1 MGRHKG
7 EQFTPE
13 LIWLHRVKIDWG
25 DLRFLVVGMQN
36 LFASF
41 SDGLARL
48 AKENLMRRLIT
59 IAVAL
64 LTMASSALAQDTFN
78 VNTNPPANTNPSD
91 AATCQS
97 TYSAAMEKLREQD
110 LEAQGELQK
119 DVVNCNQDQGCR
131 IAAEKRYEA
140 AHNEVLKGEV
150 DADANRDICSHHAN
164 LSSTLAV
171 DAQNHDPCHSQYDQ
185 TMSGLADEETL
196 AQAQSQKDEIDCQP
210 VNDNG
215 SCRIAASQK
224 FEAAHNKVLNGET
237 DADTKRAICSNR
249 QALAQSETSSPSNP
263 GGPQTP
269 EVAPSPSA
277 GLAGGVTKNAPATG
291 PAASNSNHPASASSA
306 ANENNPAPPEKPV
319 GGIAQVPKLAPTTGP
334 ASASSPRKPLLAGIS
349 KYVPGTTPKPI
360 SQPPPPNNI
369 AKNQPAGTTSGL
381 GAAGKAI
388 ANPNQVG
395 SGGASGQVP
404 GGRPTVHGPLRIVRE
419 GADWVA
425 KHFPGGEAGAQAA
438 ADYSKQLKQPFE
450 DRWTKQPDGGIREVG
465 ETLAGHGI
473 GKVAGKL
480 LGAAASKIAES
491 PIGRA
496 ILDRFPKFPKLMG
509 GVAKDAEESES
520 AANRAAQNPPSRNPG
535 PPQRSQGQA
544 PEQARKGGNG
554 PGSSGNGNSAAD
566 QQRMRQ
572 AQKQG
577 QSPPQEQARNRP
589 PSAGGPN
596 NSPNRAPQQRP
607 PQRPAQNNQP
617 QEQARNPPSNSS
629 GPNNSANNRAPQ
641 QRQPPPPGQNSPQQ
655 QARNDPRLQSGAG
668 GIGGKSEE
676 GFIPPR
682 PTIKP
687 TVVSDGFGGYK
698 ATWGSDPKAF
708 AMFRPEKDG
717 VVVSD
722 LFRGAQPSGSG
733 GIMLADALRKGGLQ
747 RPASITFSNI
757 IEDRTLAELKAGMA
771 PGETLLGKTLGNA
784 SKDLGARVVGWATG
798 VTNGKPWMKGVLAY
812 E

>member
-1 MGRHKG
+1 LPRIAEICTFALLGC
-7 EQFTPE
+7 
-13 LIWLHRVKIDWG
+13 KILPRPMAATAG
-25 DLRFLVVGMQN
+25 
-36 LFASF
+36 S
-41 SDGLARL
+41 S
-48 AKENLMRRLIT
+48 EETYLMRRLIT
-59 IAVAL
+59 VAVAL

-91 AATCQS
+91 ASNCQG

-110 LEAQGELQK
+110 LEAQGELRK

-131 IAAEKRYEA
+131 IAAEKRYQA

-164 LSSTLAV
+164 LSSTLAI
-171 DAQNHDPCHSQYDQ
+171 DAQKPDPCHSQYDQ
-185 TMSGLADEETL
+185 TMNALADEETL

-215 SCRIAASQK
+215 SCRNAASQK
-224 FEAAHNKVLNGET
+224 YEETHRKVLNGET
-237 DADTKRAICSNR
+237 DADTKRGICSDR
-249 QALAQSETSSPSNP
+249 QALAQSETSSSPANP
-263 GGPQTP
+263 GAPQTP
-269 EVAPSPSA
+269 EVAPTPSA
-277 GLAGGVTKNAPATG
+277 GLAGGVTKNPPATG
-291 PAASNSNHPASASSA
+291 PAASNPNNPASASSA
-306 ANENNPAPPEKPV
+306 SNTNNPAPSEKPV

-334 ASASSPRKPLLAGIS
+334 AAAPSPRKPLQAGIR
-349 KYVPGTTPKPI
+349 KDVPGTSSNPI
-360 SQPPPPNNI
+360 PQPPPPNNI
-369 AKNQPAGTTSGL
+369 AKNQPAGTTPGSV
-381 GAAGKAI
+381 GKAI
-388 ANPNQVG
+388 SNAGQ
-395 SGGASGQVP
+395 SGAGGKTTGQVP
-404 GGRPTVHGPLRIVRE
+404 NGRPTVRGPLRIVRE

-480 LGAAASKIAES
+480 LSAAASKIAES

-496 ILDRFPKFPKLMG
+496 ILDRFPKFPRLMG
-509 GVAKDAEESES
+509 GIAKDAGEGEG
-520 AANRAAQNPPSRNPG
+520 AANRASRNPG
-535 PPQRSQGQA
+535 PPQR
-544 PEQARKGGNG
+544 G
-554 PGSSGNGNSAAD
+554 PGEGP
-566 QQRMRQ
+566 QQ
-572 AQKQG
+572 
-577 QSPPQEQARNRP
+577 QARNGP
-589 PSAGGPN
+589 PNSGSPKNPPNSGGPN
-596 NSPNRAPQQRP
+596 NSANNRGPQQPQPQRP
-607 PQRPAQNNQP
+607 VQNSQPQQQARNGPQSSSGPKSPSSSGDPNNSANNGAPEQRQPQRPAQNNQP
-617 QEQARNPPSNSS
+617 Q
-629 GPNNSANNRAPQ
+629 
-641 QRQPPPPGQNSPQQ
+641 Q
-655 QARNDPRLQSGAG
+655 QARNDPRSQSGAG
-668 GIGGKSEE
+668 GIGSKSEKE
-676 GFIPPR
+676 FIPPR

-698 ATWGSDPKAF
+698 ATWGRDPKAF
-708 AMFRPEKDG
+708 AMFRPENGG

>member
-1 MGRHKG
+1 M
-7 EQFTPE
+7 
-13 LIWLHRVKIDWG
+13 
-25 DLRFLVVGMQN
+25 
-36 LFASF
+36 
-41 SDGLARL
+41 
-48 AKENLMRRLIT
+48 
-59 IAVAL
+59 
-64 LTMASSALAQDTFN
+64 
-78 VNTNPPANTNPSD
+78 
-91 AATCQS
+91 
-97 TYSAAMEKLREQD
+97 
-110 LEAQGELQK
+110 
-119 DVVNCNQDQGCR
+119 
-131 IAAEKRYEA
+131 
-140 AHNEVLKGEV
+140 
-150 DADANRDICSHHAN
+150 
-164 LSSTLAV
+164 
-171 DAQNHDPCHSQYDQ
+171 
-185 TMSGLADEETL
+185 
-196 AQAQSQKDEIDCQP
+196 
-210 VNDNG
+210 
-215 SCRIAASQK
+215 
-224 FEAAHNKVLNGET
+224 
-237 DADTKRAICSNR
+237 
-249 QALAQSETSSPSNP
+249 
-263 GGPQTP
+263 
-269 EVAPSPSA
+269 
-277 GLAGGVTKNAPATG
+277 TKNAPATG
-291 PAASNSNHPASASSA
+291 PAASNSNNPASASSA
-306 ANENNPAPPEKPV
+306 ANENNPAPPEKPL
-319 GGIAQVPKLAPTTGP
+319 GGIAQVPKLAPTTAP

-360 SQPPPPNNI
+360 PQPPPPNNI

-496 ILDRFPKFPKLMG
+496 ILDRFPRFPKLMG

-566 QQRMRQ
+566 QQRLRQ

-577 QSPPQEQARNRP
+577 QSP
-589 PSAGGPN
+589 
-596 NSPNRAPQQRP
+596 
-607 PQRPAQNNQP
+607 P